1 MSTLLWEMLRYS
13 RGTTSSGW
21 AALHLCPG
29 CSPSQKPHL
38 LITQEWQW
46 QAFNYTD
53 SGDSNDPWAFDKNVR
68 LFCYCCFHY
77 TLSDHVC
84 CPKYVIH
91 KCQGHLSSTEDS
103 KLPRSTFPQSCN
115 RTVTP
120 PPTSHNHQRP
130 VCSRKS
136 LEHLRPP
143 STWPGPSLFN
153 YGFLQLYS
161 SNTTICQALF
171 DIRNIKT
178 FKHQVLSLKTH

>member
-13 RGTTSSGW
+13 MGTTSSGW

-84 CPKYVIH
+84 CPKSVIH

-103 KLPRSTFPQSCN
+103 KLPRSQSCN

-130 VCSRKS
+130 VLLPEESWTPEAAFYLAWTIS
-136 LEHLRPP
+136 LQLWIP
-143 STWPGPSLFN
+143 STLFIK
-153 YGFLQLYS
+153 YHYLSGTVWHKKYK
-161 SNTTICQALF
+161 
-171 DIRNIKT
+171 DI
-178 FKHQVLSLKTH
+178 